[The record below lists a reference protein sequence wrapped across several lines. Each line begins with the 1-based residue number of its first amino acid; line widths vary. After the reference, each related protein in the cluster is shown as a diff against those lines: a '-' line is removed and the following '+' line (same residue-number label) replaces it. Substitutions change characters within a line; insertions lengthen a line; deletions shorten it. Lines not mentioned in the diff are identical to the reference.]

1 MRAIRSLPLGGT
13 KGNFR
18 DDLMGPLLEA
28 LAQWAPALNE
38 GWQEDDQAGRFGEQ
52 RWRALVDAGLTGL
65 VTAEDMGGLAL
76 SVLELTEV
84 LEALGHLCEDAGL
97 GFSLA
102 THLCS
107 TCLPV
112 AKFGSAAMQ
121 ADLLPRLARAQIV
134 GAHAITEPDSG
145 SDAFAMKTTA
155 IRDGEDYVLS
165 GEKCFISNAPI
176 AGICVVYARTHPTKG
191 ALGGFSALA
200 VDCGSPGFSIGKP
213 RKKMGLR
220 TAPMADLHF
229 ADVRVPASRLIGRE
243 GQGFSILEYVMRW
256 EILCVFALQVGEM
269 RRQLDR
275 CIAFAKGRRQ
285 FGAPIASF
293 QAVSHRVADM
303 HMRLQSSRSWLS
315 RMVIAMEGGGQ
326 ASLEIAAAKLAI
338 SEAHVANSIDA
349 ITLHGGA
356 GFMSETGIESHLRNA
371 VGGLIYSGSSDIQKN
386 RIAAMLGL

>member
-1 MRAIRSLPLGGT
+1 MRSIRTLPLSGT
-13 KGNFR
+13 TGTYR
-18 DDLMGPLLEA
+18 PELMQPLLEG
-28 LAQWAPALNE
+28 LTQWEPALNA
-38 GWQEDDQAGRFGEQ
+38 GWQEDDQTGTFGQ
-52 RWRALVDAGLTGL
+52 NRWNALVEAGLTGL
-65 VTAEDMGGLAL
+65 VTSEEMGGLDL
-76 SVLELTEV
+76 TVPELTEV
-84 LEALGHLCEDAGL
+84 LEALGYMCEDAGL

-112 AKFGSAAMQ
+112 AKFGSDALKNE
-121 ADLLPRLARAQIV
+121 LLPLLVEAKSV

-155 IRDGEDYVLS
+155 TRDGDDYILS
-165 GEKCFISNAPI
+165 GDKCYISNAPI
-176 AGICVVYARTHPTKG
+176 ADICVIYARTHPTKG
-191 ALGGFSALA
+191 ALGGFSAFA
-200 VDCGSPGFSIGKP
+200 VDCDAKGFGIGKP

-220 TAPMADLHF
+220 TAPMADLYLD
-229 ADVRVPASRLIGRE
+229 AVRVPAGRLIGRE
-243 GQGFSILEYVMRW
+243 GQGFSILDYVMRW

-275 CIAFAKGRRQ
+275 CISYAKSRKQ

-303 HMRLQSSRSWLS
+303 HMRLQSARSWLA

-326 ASLEIAAAKLAI
+326 ASLEIAGAKLAI

-356 GFMSETGIESHLRNA
+356 GYMSETGIESQLRNA
-371 VGGLIYSGSSDIQKN
+371 IGGLIYSGSSDIQKN